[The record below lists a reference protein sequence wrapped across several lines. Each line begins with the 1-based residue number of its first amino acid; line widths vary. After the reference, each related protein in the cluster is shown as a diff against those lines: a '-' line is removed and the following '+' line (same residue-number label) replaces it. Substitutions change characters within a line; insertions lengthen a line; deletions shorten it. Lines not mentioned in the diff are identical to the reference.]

1 MLRHHPRLVNTSL
14 IFLSVA
20 VTLFVLEGIFRVY
33 LLRADPAEAAFIRKY
48 AEIAR
53 LDDTRTQL
61 EPHPYLAYAPTSIQY
76 EREGIRIRGRFFPK
90 NKNAGVIRVACLGG
104 STTAQQFPPYLD
116 KTLNRFPGDSL
127 FEVMDFGCNGWTMM
141 ESTINYLIRIADF
154 APDIVLLH
162 HGVNEGPPRLWPGFK
177 PDYSHFRKP
186 WNEPP
191 LSGWFRKMFSHSW
204 LMAHVFRRLGLSA
217 YDVQNLTMRRVGRDE
232 VLTDPPPTTLEPFER
247 NLRLLDAMVRATG
260 GRLLVAPMAYCRQKD
275 TPREHRLIEECN
287 AVQRRVAHEMGA
299 RLAETDG
306 LLQRH
311 PEWFKDLCHVGDN
324 GNYLKAQVFAMV
336 IWDMLGR
343 YKDLGEVNP
352 VARFEMPDTEVP
364 EGRDLELRW
373 EFDSGPVREF
383 QIHVRVDREKAFR
396 YMGRTFTGEVRSF
409 RWKAGE
415 PQRAPSLKEEF
426 HEGPRFGHFYTFKVA
441 AVSLDNPPRIVGHL
455 TSPPALRIYE
465 CPLESRN

>member
-116 KTLNRFPGDSL
+116 KILNRFPGDSL

-191 LSGWFRKMFSHSW
+191 LSGWFRKN
-204 LMAHVFRRLGLSA
+204 VF
-217 YDVQNLTMRRVGRDE
+217 
-232 VLTDPPPTTLEPFER
+232 P
-247 NLRLLDAMVRATG
+247 
-260 GRLLVAPMAYCRQKD
+260 
-275 TPREHRLIEECN
+275 
-287 AVQRRVAHEMGA
+287 
-299 RLAETDG
+299 
-306 LLQRH
+306 
-311 PEWFKDLCHVGDN
+311 
-324 GNYLKAQVFAMV
+324 
-336 IWDMLGR
+336 
-343 YKDLGEVNP
+343 
-352 VARFEMPDTEVP
+352 
-364 EGRDLELRW
+364 
-373 EFDSGPVREF
+373 
-383 QIHVRVDREKAFR
+383 
-396 YMGRTFTGEVRSF
+396 
-409 RWKAGE
+409 
-415 PQRAPSLKEEF
+415 
-426 HEGPRFGHFYTFKVA
+426 
-441 AVSLDNPPRIVGHL
+441 
-455 TSPPALRIYE
+455 
-465 CPLESRN
+465 